1 MECRL
6 PAGRRPGI
14 LTGRFTFLR
23 ESPGWKPSDRPAGC
37 RHSERFNVRS
47 SMAYPWQRSRNPFIA
62 MTHVAIICGYDR
74 FSDLHQYA
82 ADVAAQL
89 AGERVDA
96 VVVSGGFTS
105 PRSGVS
111 EAALMARVL
120 TEIIPDLVVVLEER
134 AMTTLDNLVF
144 GRGLAE
150 HLFGRIT
157 RFVVFCDVAHRVKV
171 AVLSR
176 IILGV
181 DATVRAVHRVVP
193 WFTYAFEPVSIVVE
207 STAALVRPLRSPLSR
222 LAAMSKGLSDSSRR

>member
-1 MECRL
+1 
-6 PAGRRPGI
+6 
-14 LTGRFTFLR
+14 
-23 ESPGWKPSDRPAGC
+23 
-37 RHSERFNVRS
+37 
-47 SMAYPWQRSRNPFIA
+47 

-96 VVVSGGFTS
+96 VVVRRLHVSKLGHLGSGADGA
-105 PRSGVS
+105 RS
-111 EAALMARVL
+111 RR
-120 TEIIPDLVVVLEER
+120 IIPDLVVVLEER

-157 RFVVFCDVAHRVKV
+157 RFVVFCDVAHHMKV

-193 WFTYAFEPVSIVVE
+193 WFTYAFEPVWIVVE

-222 LAAMSKGLSDSSRR
+222 LAALSKGLSDSSRR